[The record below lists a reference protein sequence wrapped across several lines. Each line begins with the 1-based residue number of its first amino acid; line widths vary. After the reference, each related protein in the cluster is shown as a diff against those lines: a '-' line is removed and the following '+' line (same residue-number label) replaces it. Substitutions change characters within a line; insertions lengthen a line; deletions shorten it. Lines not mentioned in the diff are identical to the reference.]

1 MYNYKKL
8 TLLIITLLFIIL
20 SLIELMYYFKVDST
34 LFGMIYLLITL
45 FIVFLLVPTAYNYR
59 KAFSP
64 SRASKLIIVIIV
76 GVFCSYILGPIVIKN
91 TSYLDDSKT
100 YIKNIFLYKNIFK
113 GILYFILTIFVLLE
127 FKIDRLIMKSI
138 SKKKVD

>member
-1 MYNYKKL
+1 MYKYKKL

-59 KAFSP
+59 KAFSA

-76 GVFCSYILGPIVIKN
+76 GIFCSYILGPLVIKN
-91 TSYLDDSKT
+91 MSYLDDSKI